1 MARPVGAPANSLFGV
16 LEEWNA
22 ILRHTTLGRTIL
34 EPANGSKDGRAPRD
48 AIRGVGRRR
57 KAA

>member
-1 MARPVGAPANSLFGV
+1 MVHPVGAPANSLFGI

-22 ILRHTTLGRTIL
+22 ILRHTSLGRGDL
-34 EPANGSKDGRAPRD
+34 NAANDGKDGRAPRD

-57 KAA
+57 KTG